1 MATQGLQQQQK
12 QVQTMVLAPQLRQSL
27 KILQVATLD
36 LRSTIMEELETNPAL
51 EELPMETVSLE
62 ERLNGKSTESG
73 DDTNPA
79 DNSDSSQA
87 EPSIDTT
94 ENNETSEGANEK
106 EESSNSEE
114 IDFSDDFEVFTKLDE
129 EWQEYY
135 RQESQTS
142 EYSNEAEKRRQYFFD
157 SLVSETSLQEHL
169 MEQAEFSDCGEKEL
183 EAIRFLIGSLDDRG
197 FLTSPLSDVALLS
210 SMPLATMKEAREI
223 LRNFDP
229 PGIGSE
235 DIRECLLFQL
245 SLRGEQDSP
254 AYKIIDKWMDLL
266 LRRRIPE
273 LARKIGISK
282 DEIQEVIEHIAEL
295 DPNPGSRFRADT
307 NSSISPDAQIEWD
320 GNKWVININNDYIP
334 RLRINPIYKQLIAKG
349 TLSKKEKDYI
359 QERMRSGKFLMGSIE
374 QRQQTI
380 KRISNEILKFQ
391 KDFFEEGVSA
401 LKPLTMNQVAESI
414 DVHETTV
421 SRAIANKYLE
431 TPHGTFP
438 FKYFF
443 TAGYENAA
451 GESISNRSVKDSIAK
466 IIEGENPVK
475 PLSDQAIANLLAKSD
490 IKIARRTVAKYRE
503 EIGVLPTNL
512 RRQYD

>member
-27 KILQVATLD
+27 KILQAATLD

-51 EELPMETVSLE
+51 EELPMEITSLE
-62 ERLNGKSTESG
+62 ERLGSKETEHENTSSQDTSEVSTPEAITAEPQTASESTEEA
-73 DDTNPA
+73 P
-79 DNSDSSQA
+79 
-87 EPSIDTT
+87 EPPS
-94 ENNETSEGANEK
+94 
-106 EESSNSEE
+106 SEE
-114 IDFSDDFEVFTKLDE
+114 VDFTDEFEVFNKLDE
-129 EWQEYY
+129 EWQDYY
-135 RQESQTS
+135 KQEGQTS
-142 EYSNEAEKRRQYFFD
+142 EYSNEAEKRRQHFFD

-169 MEQAEFSDCGEKEL
+169 MEQADYSDCTQEEQ

-197 FLTSPLSDVALLS
+197 FLTSSLSDLALLS
-210 SMPLATMKEAREI
+210 GISLTIMRRAREM

-245 SLRGEQDSP
+245 EIRNEKDSP
-254 AYKIIDKWMDLL
+254 AYRMIDQWMDLL

-273 LARKIGISK
+273 LSRKLSVSK
-282 DEIQEVIEHIAEL
+282 DAVQEAIEHIAEL
-295 DPNPGSRFRADT
+295 DPNPGSGFRPDS
-307 NSSISPDAQIEWD
+307 NSTISPDASIEWD
-320 GNKWVININNDYIP
+320 GIRWVIHINNDYIP
-334 RLRINPIYKQLIAKG
+334 RLRINPAYKQMIAKG
-349 TLSKKEKDYI
+349 RLTKKEKEYI
-359 QERMRSGKFLMGSIE
+359 QERMRSGKFLMSSIE

-380 KRISNEILKFQ
+380 ERIAGEILKFQ
-391 KDFFEEGVSA
+391 NDFFEEGVSA
-401 LKPLTMNQVAESI
+401 LKPLTMNQVAETI
-414 DVHETTV
+414 EVHETTV

-443 TAGYENAA
+443 TAGYENAE
-451 GESISNRSVKDSIAK
+451 GEAISNRSVKDRIAK
-466 IIEGENPVK
+466 IIDAENPVK
-475 PLSDQAIANLLAKSD
+475 PLSDQAIANLLAEED

-503 EIGVLPTNL
+503 ELGILPTNL